1 MTDRIEQRIN
11 SLNKRLNSEK
21 RFRIYCIGAMSFALA
36 WVLILFLN
44 IFSSGYSAFYRT
56 VIQVD
61 VPFLN
66 LIEDTTQF
74 SEMSSEDIN
83 NLSMYSF
90 SKKAIYRLFPD
101 IEEKKDKI
109 C

>member
-44 IFSSGYSAFYRT
+44 IFSAALNKPV
-56 VIQVD
+56 VISI
-61 VPFLN
+61 FNYNNCLIN
-66 LIEDTTQF
+66 LLQIQLL
-74 SEMSSEDIN
+74 I
-83 NLSMYSF
+83 L
-90 SKKAIYRLFPD
+90 LL
-101 IEEKKDKI
+101 
-109 C
+109 

>member
-56 VIQVD
+56 VIQVN
-61 VPFLN
+61 VPFVN
-66 LIEDTTQF
+66 LIEDISQF

-83 NLSMYSF
+83 KL
-90 SKKAIYRLFPD
+90 
-101 IEEKKDKI
+101 
-109 C
+109 